1 MKCWF
6 RECIERHSE
15 CRLVEPTFK
24 PTRLVEIS
32 KDAHT
37 WNLRLSSN
45 PMSVVSYTALSYCW
59 GSQGFIKT
67 TRATLTHWMT
77 DLPWALLPKT
87 IQDAIVVTHELG
99 LCYLWVDALCIVQ
112 DDEEEKSREIS
123 TMNRIFSEAEVT
135 IATARASHV
144 YEGFLHPRRVS
155 ERSLNFELP
164 FRCQNGDMG
173 TIHLVSPPGQSK
185 DEPLDT
191 RGWAMQER
199 LLSRRVLE
207 FGTRQTRFVCK
218 EDLTGHCDGWSPH
231 EEYGCARHDRPVPRI
246 KANIADATAVDILSL
261 KRLLGDWRALVKSYT
276 SRRLSFPSD
285 RVLAISALAERYS
298 RGIHGQYLAG
308 LWRAGLPDDLLWHTT
323 RPTTKRLSCYQGPSW
338 SWISV
343 DEKIDFINF
352 REYGTKLVYDLDIVD
367 VMTELRT
374 ECAAFGAM
382 KSASLIV
389 RGRLQLAEW
398 RKESG
403 GSYSDR
409 VRLLSHPG
417 KDGFLA
423 LRVFS
428 DAEEIDGFGTDWSP
442 VALLLV
448 RGPDPQTT
456 LLPTYAGLLLK
467 QSGLDVYTR
476 LGIFSFN
483 RDYGFHECNHPE
495 TEEQWRARFPF
506 QASWF
511 DDCEV
516 KTITLR

>member
-1 MKCWF
+1 
-6 RECIERHSE
+6 
-15 CRLVEPTFK
+15 
-24 PTRLVEIS
+24 
-32 KDAHT
+32 
-37 WNLRLSSN
+37 
-45 PMSVVSYTALSYCW
+45 MSVVSYTALSYCW

-112 DDEEEKSREIS
+112 DDEEEKAREIS
-123 TMNRIFSEAEVT
+123 TMNRIFSEAQVT

-144 YEGFLHPRRVS
+144 YEGFLHPR
-155 ERSLNFELP
+155 
-164 FRCQNGDMG
+164 
-173 TIHLVSPPGQSK
+173 
-185 DEPLDT
+185 
-191 RGWAMQER
+191 
-199 LLSRRVLE
+199 
-207 FGTRQTRFVCK
+207 
-218 EDLTGHCDGWSPH
+218 
-231 EEYGCARHDRPVPRI
+231 I
-246 KANIADATAVDILSL
+246 KANIADATAVDILPL
-261 KRLLGDWRALVKSYT
+261 KRLLWDWRALVGSYT

-308 LWRAGLPDDLLWHTT
+308 LWRAGLPDDLLWRTT

-343 DEKIDFINF
+343 DEKIDFIKF
-352 REYGTKLVYDLDIVD
+352 REEYGTKLVYDLDIVD

-374 ECAAFGAM
+374 ELAAFGAM
-382 KSASLIV
+382 NSASLIV

-417 KDGFLA
+417 KDDFLA
-423 LRVFS
+423 LPVFS

-448 RGPDPQTT
+448 RGPGPQAT
-456 LLPTYAGLLLK
+456 LLPTYAGLLLR

-476 LGIFSFN
+476 LGAFSFN
-483 RDYGFHECNHPE
+483 QDYDFHERNHPE

-516 KTITLR
+516 RTITLK